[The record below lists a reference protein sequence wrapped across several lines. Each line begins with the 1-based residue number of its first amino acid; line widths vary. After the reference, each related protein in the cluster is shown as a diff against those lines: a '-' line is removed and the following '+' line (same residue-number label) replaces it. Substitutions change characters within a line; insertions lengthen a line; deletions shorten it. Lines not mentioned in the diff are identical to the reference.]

1 MNYFF
6 KIIFYI
12 NITLLFSSCTSK
24 HLTVKSLQPSL
35 MHDKKIYNIILEDFQ
50 NDRINQVNHLEE
62 KLVNMTVDGRRVF
75 NLQTNYQDID
85 AIVTGEVLESSVYYD
100 IYYNTDTD
108 YSRCWKYKY
117 KDGKKTNICR
127 KYRTRKIP
135 CENRDYKVR
144 TKVQVLNYDE
154 EVIFSKI
161 YTKTTSKNKCFNN
174 RHYYYPYYYNRFN
187 TNRNEYQINSQL
199 SKLIAQDIIKDI
211 SPHYI
216 FQNITI
222 IEKLDEN
229 NSFYKQIDKKEFENI
244 VELLDNGNID
254 ISQRKLYRLNEILE
268 YNSYEVFYNLAL
280 TYEANNQLKKAKDY
294 YIEARELCN
303 KPDDLKLIDTAIK
316 RTQKHLE
323 DKIKAKSQLSVY

>member
-6 KIIFYI
+6 KIIFFMI
-12 NITLLFSSCTSK
+12 ASLLFSACTSK

-35 MHDKKIYNIILEDFQ
+35 MHDKKIYNIILEDFE
-50 NDRINQVNHLEE
+50 NDRINQANYLEE
-62 KLVNMTVDGRRVF
+62 KLVNMTVDGERVF
-75 NLQTNYQDID
+75 NLQHRYENID

-108 YSRCWKYKY
+108 YSRCWEYKY
-117 KDGKKTNICR
+117 KDGKKTNKCR

-135 CENRDYKVR
+135 CEKRDYKVK
-144 TKVQVLNYDE
+144 TKIQVLNSNE
-154 EVIFSKI
+154 RIIFSKI
-161 YTKTTSKNKCFNN
+161 YAKSNRIDKCFNN
-174 RHYYYPYYYNRFN
+174 RHHYYPYYYGHLNIDRD
-187 TNRNEYQINSQL
+187 EYRINSQL
-199 SKLIAQDIIKDI
+199 SREIADELVKDI

-229 NSFYKQIDKKEFENI
+229 NALYKQKYRNDFEDI

-254 ISQRKLYRLNEILE
+254 ISQRRLHKLNEKLN

-280 TYEANNQLKKAKDY
+280 TYESNNQLKNAKDY
-294 YIEARELCN
+294 YIKARDICN
-303 KPDDLKLIDTAIK
+303 NIEDLKLIDYAIN

-323 DKIKAKSQLSVY
+323 DKIRAKSQLSKY